1 VVGVCYRVMQEFIRR
16 NKGQSYRGHIL
27 SPAPRADFINRL
39 RRQDASYSRI
49 VFVSKPQA
57 PEDVSRTTPMT
68 QTKRLSVGIL
78 GLSHLHPRGY
88 MTLFQ
93 AIPEVAVIAA
103 ADANPAVLEGF
114 VKDFALRGYADW
126 RELLEQERLDLAV
139 IFLPHADCPEAAVA
153 CTARGVHVVVEKP
166 MAASAAGVRR
176 MIPAAEQAGV
186 ILSTP
191 YVWRYHPVVQ
201 EMKRLIEEGVT
212 GRIVGCEGRCAAG
225 RLSRYIEGHAGWML
239 EKARSGGGP
248 MFNLGVH
255 WIDLYRWLLEDEVVE
270 VMGKMVRVNQQYDIE
285 DNSFALLTF
294 SRGTVLALDIS
305 YTVPDSYPFGRD
317 LYLALR
323 GTNGVLAWSP
333 SFEGSKESL
342 FVCSDSGE
350 YSTATRQHLDFE
362 LPPQPGYGGVMGLR
376 FLSELVESIRS
387 GKPPAITGEDG
398 LKALE
403 VVEAIYQSAESGRSI
418 KL

>member
-1 VVGVCYRVMQEFIRR
+1 MAQ
-16 NKGQSYRGHIL
+16 H
-27 SPAPRADFINRL
+27 
-39 RRQDASYSRI
+39 
-49 VFVSKPQA
+49 
-57 PEDVSRTTPMT
+57 
-68 QTKRLSVGIL
+68 LSVGIL
-78 GLSHLHPRGY
+78 GLCHLHPRSY

-93 AIPEVAVIAA
+93 AIPETAVIAV

-114 VKDFALRGYADW
+114 VKEFHLRGYADW
-126 RELLEQERLDLAV
+126 REMLEKERLDLAV
-139 IFLPHADCPEAAVA
+139 IFLPHADCPEAAEA
-153 CTARGVHVVVEKP
+153 CAARAVNVIVEKP
-166 MAASAAGVRR
+166 MAADAAGVRR
-176 MIPAAEQAGV
+176 MVAAAERAGV

-191 YVWRYHPVVQ
+191 YVWRCHPVVQ
-201 EMKRLIEEGVT
+201 EMKRFIEQGVT

-239 EKARSGGGP
+239 ERARSGGGP

-255 WIDLYRWLLEDEVVE
+255 WIDLYRWLLADEVVE
-270 VMGKMVRVNQQYDIE
+270 VMGKNVRVNQQYDIE

-323 GTNGVLAWSP
+323 GTTGVLSWSP
-333 SFEGSKESL
+333 SFEGTKERL
-342 FVCSDSGE
+342 FVCSDTGE
-350 YSTATRQHLDFE
+350 YSTVERQHLDFE
-362 LPPQPGYGGVMGLR
+362 LPPTPGYGGVMGLR
-376 FLSELVESIRS
+376 FLSDLVESIRK
-387 GKPPAITGEDG
+387 GKPPAITGQDG

-403 VVEAIYQSAESGRSI
+403 VVEAIYQSAESGRSV

>member
-1 VVGVCYRVMQEFIRR
+1 MT
-16 NKGQSYRGHIL
+16 
-27 SPAPRADFINRL
+27 
-39 RRQDASYSRI
+39 AS
-49 VFVSKPQA
+49 Q
-57 PEDVSRTTPMT
+57 
-68 QTKRLSVGIL
+68 QLSVGFL

-114 VKDFALRGYADW
+114 VKDFPLRGYADW
-126 RELLEQERLDLAV
+126 RELLEKERLDLAV
-139 IFLPHADCPEAAVA
+139 IFLPHVDCPDAAVA
-153 CTARGVHVVVEKP
+153 CAARGVHVVVEKP

-176 MIPAAEQAGV
+176 TIAAAEKADV

-201 EMKRLIEEGVT
+201 QMKRLVEEGVT

-225 RLSRYIEGHAGWML
+225 RLSRYIEGNAGWML

-255 WIDLYRWLLEDEVVE
+255 WIDLYRWILADEVVE
-270 VMGKMVRVNQQYDIE
+270 AMGKTVRANPQYDIE

-323 GTNGVLAWSP
+323 GTNGVLSWSP
-333 SFEGSKESL
+333 SFEGTKERL

-350 YSTATRQHLDFE
+350 HSLPARQHLDFE
-362 LPPQPGYGGVMGLR
+362 LPPQPGYGGIMGLR
-376 FLSELVESIRS
+376 FLSDLVESVRT
-387 GKPPAITGEDG
+387 GKPPAITGQDG

-403 VVEAIYQSAESGRSI
+403 VVEAIYQSSEIGRSV

>member
-1 VVGVCYRVMQEFIRR
+1 
-16 NKGQSYRGHIL
+16 
-27 SPAPRADFINRL
+27 
-39 RRQDASYSRI
+39 
-49 VFVSKPQA
+49 
-57 PEDVSRTTPMT
+57 MT
-68 QTKRLSVGIL
+68 QSRQLSVGIL
-78 GLSHLHPRGY
+78 GLSHLHPRSY

-93 AIPEVAVIAA
+93 AIPGISVTAA
-103 ADANPAVLEGF
+103 AEANPAVLESF
-114 VKDFALRGYADW
+114 VKDFHLRGYTDW
-126 RELLEQERLDLAV
+126 RDLLARERLDLAV
-139 IFLPHADCPEAAVA
+139 IFLPHSDCPEAAVA
-153 CTARGVHVVVEKP
+153 CAAQGAHVLVEKP
-166 MAASAAGVRR
+166 MAAGAAGVRR
-176 MIPAAEQAGV
+176 MIAAAKQAGV

-191 YVWRYHPVVQ
+191 YVWRYHPVVR
-201 EMKRLIEEGVT
+201 EMKKFIEEGVT
-212 GRIVGCEGRCAAG
+212 GHVVGCEGRCAAG

-239 EKARSGGGP
+239 EKSRSGGGP

-255 WIDLYRWLLEDEVVE
+255 WIDLYRWLLADEVAE
-270 VMGKMVRVNQQYDIE
+270 VMGKNVRVNQEYDIE

-333 SFEGSKESL
+333 SFEGTEERL

-350 YSTATRQHLDFE
+350 YSTPSRQHLDFE

-376 FLSELVESIRS
+376 FLSDLVESIRA
-387 GKPPAITGEDG
+387 GEPPAITGEDG

-403 VVEAIYQSAESGRSI
+403 VVEAIYQSAESGRSV